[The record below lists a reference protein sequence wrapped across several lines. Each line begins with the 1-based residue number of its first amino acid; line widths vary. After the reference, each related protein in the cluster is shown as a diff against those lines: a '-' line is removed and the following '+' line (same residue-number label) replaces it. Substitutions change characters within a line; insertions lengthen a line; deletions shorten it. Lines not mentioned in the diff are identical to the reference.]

1 MMQTYANL
9 NGKSGIRNYLITPT
23 SVKIKFVK
31 NSGIYVYN
39 YDQPG
44 KGHVEKIK
52 ALALAGKGLSKY
64 INQSIKKKYYSVE

>member
-1 MMQTYANL
+1 MKKYANL
-9 NGKSGIRNYLITPT
+9 RGKSGIRNYSITPT

-44 KGHVEKIK
+44 KSHVEKIK
-52 ALALAGKGLSKY
+52 TLALAGQGLSKY
-64 INQSIKKKYYSVE
+64 INQNIKRNYYSVE